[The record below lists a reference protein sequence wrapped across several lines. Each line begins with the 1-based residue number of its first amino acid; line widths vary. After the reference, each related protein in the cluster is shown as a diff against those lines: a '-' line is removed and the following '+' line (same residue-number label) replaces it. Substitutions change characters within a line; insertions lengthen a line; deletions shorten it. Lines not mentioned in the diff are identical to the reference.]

1 VEGGEKKSS
10 GERFRV
16 LLCFIPSFSL
26 YEFAL
31 HESPLFMQPFL
42 FLVDVIIVVRSEL
55 VHATSQRRKER
66 EATRRRVVE
75 RKKEER

>member
-1 VEGGEKKSS
+1 MWGFEGGGRGKEEQRRTFQS
-10 GERFRV
+10 
-16 LLCFIPSFSL
+16 FICL

-42 FLVDVIIVVRSEL
+42 FLVDVIIVVRFEL

-66 EATRRRVVE
+66 EATRKRLVE